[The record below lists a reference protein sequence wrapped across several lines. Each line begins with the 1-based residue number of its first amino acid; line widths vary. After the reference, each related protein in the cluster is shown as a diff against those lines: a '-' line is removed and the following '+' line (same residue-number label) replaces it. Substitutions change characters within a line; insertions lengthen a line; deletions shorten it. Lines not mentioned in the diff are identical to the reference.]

1 MNVVH
6 IVPGSGGGFY
16 CQNCVRDLGLVRAL
30 HAAGH
35 DVLFVPMYLPSME
48 LAGEA
53 VSQAPVFYGAVNVY
67 LAQKLPFYRRLPE
80 SWRRRLD
87 APGIL
92 RWAASKAGT
101 TQANGLGDLTLSV
114 LEGRD
119 GRQRRELEQMT
130 AWLKTRPRPD
140 VVHFSNALLLGLA
153 PALRE
158 ALGARIVCTLQDE
171 DRWLDELP
179 PDSRDRCWAR
189 IAELGRS
196 VDRFLPVSET
206 FARRMR
212 ERLHLPAGQCRT
224 LPAGVDVEAFSPPQS
239 RPAMPTLGFL
249 SELSPAHGLDLLV
262 EAFLLLRRRPG
273 LETLRLRITGGD
285 IRVDTPYLAR
295 IHKRLAAS
303 GHGDAVDFSDA
314 YRGPARADFLRSL
327 SVMSVPARQPE
338 AFGLFQI
345 EAMACG
351 VPVVQPA
358 IGAYPE
364 IVDATGGGVLYD
376 DNTPEGLAAALH
388 PLLADPERAT
398 RLGLVGRQGVVERF
412 NITRIAESLM
422 GIYRDLAEGS

>member
-1 MNVVH
+1 MT
-6 IVPGSGGGFY
+6 
-16 CQNCVRDLGLVRAL
+16 RDTV
-30 HAAGH
+30 
-35 DVLFVPMYLPSME
+35 
-48 LAGEA
+48 
-53 VSQAPVFYGAVNVY
+53 
-67 LAQKLPFYRRLPE
+67 
-80 SWRRRLD
+80 
-87 APGIL
+87 
-92 RWAASKAGT
+92 
-101 TQANGLGDLTLSV
+101 
-114 LEGRD
+114 
-119 GRQRRELEQMT
+119 
-130 AWLKTRPRPD
+130 
-140 VVHFSNALLLGLA
+140 
-153 PALRE
+153 
-158 ALGARIVCTLQDE
+158 
-171 DRWLDELP
+171 
-179 PDSRDRCWAR
+179 
-189 IAELGRS
+189 
-196 VDRFLPVSET
+196 VSET